1 MKNISSLPF
10 FIMLFYNT
18 LVGLQIVKMDYLYLS
33 AIGFSY
39 FVIFQFLFFEMCLQ
53 TKDGLIDKIGESLNK
68 TAIYG
73 YPSAV
78 VVIISY
84 YLVLHLSLVDCSGLH
99 IFLKYVILGSL
110 PFYILTSMMVLMIPD
125 KD

>member
-1 MKNISSLPF
+1 
-10 FIMLFYNT
+10 
-18 LVGLQIVKMDYLYLS
+18 
-33 AIGFSY
+33 
-39 FVIFQFLFFEMCLQ
+39 MCLQ